1 MWWGN
6 IEMFFDDVFVNAN
19 FSAAV
24 TLTLTL
30 QFFQSEPPL
39 LPSYFLPSYFLPQPR
54 LSRDTSKRNFAV

>member
-24 TLTLTL
+24 TLTLTEVPCK
-30 QFFQSEPPL
+30 STPRTKAHTKISVKSPL
-39 LPSYFLPSYFLPQPR
+39 
-54 LSRDTSKRNFAV
+54 TSIKHHGKSG